1 MWTASVVPFLGSAM
15 ACSGSQ
21 AAGGAGTTGP
31 GAAGGGDGR
40 EGFDFLR
47 GRWRVSNRRLVAR
60 LQGSAEWQEFPAEIE
75 GHSLLGGMAN
85 VDTLHIPV
93 FPDGKPLEVVDLK
106 VFDPASRTWTL
117 VQADSRSGQLGV
129 PLVGRFSSGRGEFFC
144 DDTVRRQADPRRA
157 PLERHHRHLCPLGAG
172 LLARR
177 RRDLG
182 DQLGGRADPRG
193 LSADGPVNATRG

>member
-1 MWTASVVPFLGSAM
+1 MWTASVVPFLGSAI

-21 AAGGAGTTGP
+21 AAAPAGGAGHATGS

-47 GRWRVSNRRLVAR
+47 GRWRASNRRLVAR
-60 LQGSAEWQEFPAEIE
+60 LQGSTEWQEFPAEIE

-85 VDTLHIPV
+85 IDTLHIPV
-93 FPDGKPLEVVDLK
+93 FPDGKALEIVDLK

-144 DDTVRRQADPRRA
+144 DDTFDGKPIRVVHRWSDITATSARFEQAFSPDG
-157 PLERHHRHLCPLGAG
+157 GATWETNWQIA
-172 LLARR
+172 L
-177 RRDLG
+177 
-182 DQLGGRADPRG
+182 
-193 LSADGPVNATRG
+193 TREA